1 MEIRMEAGG
10 CLKLEILSGGG
21 VWQFW
26 KSGRKEGSKK
36 CAFCRVCV
44 DFSLNNPFAYFLN
57 YSQVFASKLPITP
70 TFQGNKKS
78 LRYRESTLYII
89 YDNKFV
95 IFY

>member
-1 MEIRMEAGG
+1 MEAGG

-44 DFSLNNPFAYFLN
+44 DFSLNNPFAYFLK

-70 TFQGNKKS
+70 TFQGNKKVRGIGS
-78 LRYRESTLYII
+78 RLCISYMII
-89 YDNKFV
+89 NL
-95 IFY
+95 